1 MRNLPTSAKGCAVY
15 NKDVDFDTK
24 CVRPGKPGARGP
36 EFKCFNCG
44 KWFSNWKYTLGQEWY
59 PKSNLKFKINFLCG
73 PTCSDEITPRY
84 KKYFKYELPEG
95 A

>member
-1 MRNLPTSAKGCAVY
+1 MNFQMNVKVCVAYKKEIDY
-15 NKDVDFDTK
+15 NAH

-44 KWFSNWKYTLGQEWY
+44 KWFSNWKYSLGQEWY
-59 PKSNLKFKINFLCG
+59 PKSDLKFKINFLCG
-73 PTCSDEITPRY
+73 PDCSSKITPRY
-84 KKYFKYELPEG
+84 EKYFEYELPEG